1 MKNPQ
6 QESLFAFEMQHPSGE
21 STSLRIRPT
30 VAHLS
35 AAQKKFNQLLEQIA
49 TARAAVAMWT
59 TETRRLHER
68 HLLEVI
74 AQVKPLQALQLGLA
88 LQLEVLL
95 LSPPPGLKMTVKRQ
109 RALTDYL
116 LQLVYTLLEADPD
129 NAEIHA
135 LHDRHNEDDLASIR
149 AEERE
154 IDMEIAEDM
163 LSNLYGE
170 EMVDKEGVAD
180 FEELIQRTHERV
192 ERQQHQAPPRKRNKR
207 EAAADARRKAEAD
220 SLTQSLRE
228 IYRKLASSLHPDRE
242 SDSELR
248 AQKTELMQRINIAY
262 QNKDLLALL
271 TLQMEVEQ
279 IGSASLG
286 DVPEPRLA
294 QYNQILRDQLD
305 TLKAQQQTLV
315 QTLVDVLEPNAN
327 RRTPVVTDFDHA
339 IDAQKRHFQSVQ
351 QHMQRTIAEL
361 QDPARRIRSVDQIV
375 SAIAEQEKFERMQA
389 KEDARMA
396 QYFGF

>member
-6 QESLFAFEMQHPSGE
+6 QESLFAFEVQHPSGE
-21 STSLRIRPT
+21 STGLRIRPT

-35 AAQKKFNQLLEQIA
+35 NAQKKFNLLLEQIA
-49 TARAAVAMWT
+49 AARASVAIWT
-59 TETRRLHER
+59 TETQRLRER
-68 HLLEVI
+68 HMLEVV
-74 AQVKPLQALQLGLA
+74 AQAKPLQALQMLLGL
-88 LQLEVLL
+88 QLDALL

-116 LQLVYTLLEADPD
+116 LQLVYTLLEADTD

-135 LHDRHNEDDLASIR
+135 LHDRHSEDDLASIR

-192 ERQQHQAPPRKRNKR
+192 EQHAPPPRKRNKR
-207 EAAADARRKAEAD
+207 EQASDARRKAETDA
-220 SLTQSLRE
+220 LTQSLRE

-279 IGSASLG
+279 ISSASLG
-286 DVPEPRLA
+286 DVPVPRLA
-294 QYNQILRDQLD
+294 QYNQILREQLD
-305 TLKAQQQTLV
+305 TLKSQEQALV
-315 QTLVDVLEPNAN
+315 QTLVDVFEPNAN
-327 RRTPVVTDFDHA
+327 RRAPVAQDFDRV
-339 IDAQKRHFQSVQ
+339 IDEQKKHLRSVQ
-351 QHMQRTIAEL
+351 QQVERITNEL
-361 QDPARRIRSVDQIV
+361 KDPARRARSVDQIV
-375 SAIAEQEKFERMQA
+375 SAMAEQEKFERMQA

-396 QYFGF
+396 RYFGF